1 MVGVASETVSG
12 LDEFNKAPAD
22 RLRVELLA
30 LTAAPAWADAL
41 LAGRPYADREALL
54 ASSDELVQDLDV
66 AQIDAALAGHP
77 RIGERAAGR
86 DEEAAGRDEEAAGR
100 DEEAAARSAKEQAAM
115 SSADACLQAAMARG
129 NADYERRF
137 GRIYLVAAAGRSA
150 EELLDLLHARLDNDA
165 DIELEVVR
173 GELARITRLRLA
185 DLLTSEEDR

>member
-77 RIGERAAGR
+77 RIGER
-86 DEEAAGRDEEAAGR
+86 AAGRDEEAAGR